1 MEGLGLSGV
10 ERIEFGGRRRAE
22 EICGE
27 GGGGEKM
34 GRWEEKMGRWEERE
48 RKRRRCQL
56 RVTKQEVLK
65 GRPGLKG

>member
-1 MEGLGLSGV
+1 MVEGLGLSGV

-34 GRWEEKMGRWEERE
+34 GRWEERE